1 MNQLQLFQKKHCLD
15 PDGIMGKNTLRKMKE
30 VFFISSNA
38 KIAHFVGQMAHESI
52 GFTASVENLNYS
64 ESGLLKTFRKY
75 FNRESAARY
84 ARNPEMIANKVYA
97 NRMGNGNES
106 SGDGWKHRGRGP
118 LQITG
123 YNNQEQFANK
133 MKDLRILENPAV
145 ISKKY
150 YFDSALFFFDEN
162 NLWHLCEEVDNQ
174 SIINLTKRINGGTNG
189 LQDRISLTNKYY
201 GML

>member
-1 MNQLQLFQKKHCLD
+1 
-15 PDGIMGKNTLRKMKE
+15 
-30 VFFISSNA
+30 
-38 KIAHFVGQMAHESI
+38 
-52 GFTASVENLNYS
+52 
-64 ESGLLKTFRKY
+64 
-75 FNRESAARY
+75 
-84 ARNPEMIANKVYA
+84 
-97 NRMGNGNES
+97 MGNGNET

-133 MKDLRILENPAV
+133 MKDLQILKNPAL

>member
-1 MNQLQLFQKKHCLD
+1 MNQLQLFQKQHCLD

-38 KIAHFVGQMAHESI
+38 KIAHFVGQMSHESM

-64 ESGLLKTFRKY
+64 ESALLKVFRKY
-75 FNRESAARY
+75 FSRETAAIY
-84 ARNPEMIANKVYA
+84 ARQPERIANKVYA
-97 NRMGNGNES
+97 NRMGNGNEA

-133 MKDLRILENPAV
+133 MQDLQILANPTL
-145 ISKKY
+145 ISEKY

-162 NLWHLCEEVDNQ
+162 NLWHLCEEVNNQ
-174 SIINLTKRINGGTNG
+174 SIIDLTKRINGGVNG
-189 LQDRISLTNKYY
+189 LQDRIYLTNKYY